1 MQMHGIIKQSAS
13 DRLPGGNHEVR
24 RRRFHWTMPLYQFN
38 NPKLNI
44 LNVHIHY
51 VREDLFDLAVDL
63 QLQRQGVHILPD
75 KWHFNFQANIQNCS
89 PHLPFKSA
97 APIINQ

>member
-1 MQMHGIIKQSAS
+1 MHGIIKQSAS

-24 RRRFHWTMPLYQFN
+24 RKRFNSTII
-38 NPKLNI
+38 KLNI
-44 LNVHIHY
+44 LNAHIYY

-63 QLQRQGVHILPD
+63 QLQRQGVHIPPD